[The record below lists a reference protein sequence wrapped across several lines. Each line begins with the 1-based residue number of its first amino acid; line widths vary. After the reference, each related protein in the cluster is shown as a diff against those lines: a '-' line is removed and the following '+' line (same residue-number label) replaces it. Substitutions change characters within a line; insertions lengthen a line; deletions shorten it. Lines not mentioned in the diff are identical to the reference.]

1 MKTQIENKIK
11 QNLEIL
17 LKVKITVDFLITE
30 DKFLCFI
37 KTKDGRGIHTTHGNI
52 TTKGIYLT
60 VGHTSSHY
68 RRKGIAQ
75 SIRESIHK
83 VLKEENKG
91 VVYTNKKEFIDPAK
105 TPNNISPL
113 YELWEKLV
121 SRGKAEKKG
130 DEYIMI

>member
-11 QNLEIL
+11 QKLETL
-17 LKVKITVDFLITE
+17 LKTDITVDFIITE
-30 DKFLCFI
+30 DKFSCFI

-60 VGHTSSHY
+60 LGHTSSHY

-75 SIRESIHK
+75 LTRESIHE

-91 VVYTNKKEFIDPAK
+91 VLYTNKKEFIDPSK
-105 TPNNISPL
+105 TPNGISPL
-113 YELWEKLV
+113 YELWEKLTLK
-121 SRGKAEKKG
+121 GKAEKEG
-130 DEYIMI
+130 DEYKMI